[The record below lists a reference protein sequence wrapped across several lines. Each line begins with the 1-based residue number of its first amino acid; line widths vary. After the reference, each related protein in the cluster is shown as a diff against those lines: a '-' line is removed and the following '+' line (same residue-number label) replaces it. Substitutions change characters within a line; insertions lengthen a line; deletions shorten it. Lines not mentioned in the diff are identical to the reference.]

1 MNQFNDF
8 LILLDSNLSGSWWF
22 PALLIGTG
30 IFFTLYL
37 RFPQFRYIKSAIKIV
52 SGKNRNTD
60 SDGERRV
67 RKVTEKKTYFDSD
80 EERHNPA
87 CSTSVEIL

>member
-30 IFFTLYL
+30 IFFTIYL
-37 RFPQFRYIKSAIKIV
+37 RFPQFRYFKSAIKIV
-52 SGKNRNTD
+52 SCKNRNT
-60 SDGERRV
+60 
-67 RKVTEKKTYFDSD
+67 
-80 EERHNPA
+80 EEGTPQDCARAMTAGYKQFYETVVAPQQQ
-87 CSTSVEIL
+87 